1 MLVSMHVRVL
11 FFGVLKDLLP
21 GESESL
27 ELPQGATVQTLLGVY
42 RHRLPQNDALWAS
55 LAVAVNQQYAS
66 SGEPL
71 AENDEVALLPPVS
84 GGSGSGDS
92 GSGGSESSRNAGRD
106 PSSPVHQIS
115 LTREP
120 IDAAALLAATKQ
132 PEDGAAVV
140 FDGVVRNH
148 TRGRRTL
155 FLDYEAYEEMALAQM
170 RELAAEAG
178 RRFEVHAITIVHRLG
193 RLQIGET
200 SILIV
205 VASPH
210 RGAAFDACRFLID
223 TLKKTVPIWKRE
235 HFEDGAVWRDG
246 EPFPA
251 EIAASGG
258 RPPA

>member
-11 FFGVLKDLLP
+11 FFGVLKDILP
-21 GESESL
+21 AEGESL
-27 ELPQGATVQTLLGVY
+27 ELPQGATVQTLLAVY
-42 RHRLPQNDALWAS
+42 RRRLPQNDALWAS

-66 SGEPL
+66 PGELL
-71 AENDEVALLPPVS
+71 AEGDEVALLPPVS
-84 GGSGSGDS
+84 GGSD
-92 GSGGSESSRNAGRD
+92 SSRS
-106 PSSPVHQIS
+106 PSSPSSPAHQIS

-155 FLDYEAYEEMALAQM
+155 FLDYEAYEEMALTQM
-170 RELAAEAG
+170 RELAADAG

-193 RLQIGET
+193 RLQIGDT